1 MYCGIDLECNKFQ
14 SEIDAL
20 LFPRL
25 QLNSKQ
31 SYNYAIILGELV
43 QINSK
48 CLKPTR
54 PGHQKINYYLF

>member
-1 MYCGIDLECNKFQ
+1 MYCGIDLECNTFQ
-14 SEIDAL
+14 SEIDSL

-31 SYNYAIILGELV
+31 SNYAIILDELV

-54 PGHQKINYYLF
+54 PGQQKLNYYLF